1 MKSNLAILSSDQKS
15 IDFIKKNQISDV
27 LNLYANSSRN
37 IESAEIFANSYNFEK
52 YYGSYEDLINDK
64 GVEFIL
70 NFLPSGIKF
79 EYTYL
84 CLKNNIKVI
93 TDYPIISN
101 SNDLEH
107 FEELINSKLINNLFL
122 IDETN
127 IKKLYEQSVNQNIIS
142 FTKYFHQSYK
152 LKNSLDN
159 EDVLFELCPELF
171 YLIYKYRSQKISI
184 FKKDVI
190 IDKIT
195 RKISYFKCDI
205 KINKNLE
212 VKVLLNGNNSDNQ
225 LSNRTN
231 KEKFILDKSLYNTKE
246 LNYFI
251 NSKNSF
257 ENLSIFTYYPFK
269 LFQEVLNE

>member
-15 IDFIKKNQISDV
+15 IDFIKKNQISDI

-37 IESAEIFANSYNFEK
+37 IESAEIFADSYNFEK

-64 GVEFIL
+64 CVDFIL

-122 IDETN
+122 IDEIN

-190 IDKIT
+190 LDKIT

-205 KINKNLE
+205 NINKNLD

-225 LSNRTN
+225 LSNRMN
-231 KEKFILDKSLYNTKE
+231 EEKFILDKSLYNTKE

-251 NSKNSF
+251 KSKNSF